1 MIDIL
6 RGDISREKRQELF
19 ELIDKPIMKQ
29 RTYNLSK
36 EEHRELVAEQV
47 KYLLSTGTIK
57 VRTNNKYSN
66 A

>member
-6 RGDISREKRQELF
+6 RGDVSSEKRHELF
-19 ELIDKPIMKQ
+19 ELIDKPLMKQ

-57 VRTNNKYSN
+57 V
-66 A
+66 

>member
-57 VRTNNKYSN
+57 VRQ
-66 A
+66 